1 MVGDFVIAHPIA
13 AYYIGSVNAGS
24 DNISTIAS
32 NFQINVCKSAGVSY
46 GEAGDYGNAYRHTLW
61 QSMIT
66 KEFDSEIATIVG
78 YSHEDGSSFD
88 LSKRS
93 FGKID
98 NADAIADLLNNI
110 IGRKIGNENKN
121 ASNKKLAQ
129 LVAKEFY
136 ENGLWTVREVNGLY
150 ELEKTKL
157 TQAQYDTMLKTIDQ
171 KGNNGLNQ

>member
-1 MVGDFVIAHPIA
+1 MVGNFVIAHPIA

-32 NFQINVCKSAGVSY
+32 NFQINVCKNACVSY
-46 GEAGDYGNAYRHTLW
+46 GGEGDYGNAYRHTLW

-93 FGKID
+93 FGNISD
-98 NADAIADLLNNI
+98 ADVIADLLNNI

-121 ASNKKLAQ
+121 ASNKS
-129 LVAKEFY
+129 
-136 ENGLWTVREVNGLY
+136 
-150 ELEKTKL
+150 
-157 TQAQYDTMLKTIDQ
+157 
-171 KGNNGLNQ
+171 